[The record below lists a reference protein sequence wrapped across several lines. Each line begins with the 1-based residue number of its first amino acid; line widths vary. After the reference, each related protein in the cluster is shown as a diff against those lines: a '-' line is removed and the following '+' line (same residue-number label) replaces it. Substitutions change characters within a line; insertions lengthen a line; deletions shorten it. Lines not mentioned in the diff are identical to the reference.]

1 VQAWIDNA
9 AERRPDHPALITA
22 GEVLT
27 WAQLAERARTV
38 SNELGQRGV
47 GRGDGVPIELPAG
60 VGFVALLHGALRLGA
75 VAVPVDLRLNER
87 ERAAVRA
94 NAERVSEGA
103 TVIHTSG
110 TTGQP
115 RPVTLTGENWG
126 AHAQASAA
134 ALGHPPEER
143 WLCCL
148 PLSHVGGLGVLIRA
162 VIHATTVVLHERF
175 DTEAVRAALE
185 ADALTGVS
193 LVPTMLRRLLDA
205 GLEPAPGLRCALI
218 GGGPVASDLLKRA
231 AALPIAQTY
240 GLTEACSQVSTERPG
255 EGSGTAG
262 RPLAG
267 TEVRI
272 EGGEILVR
280 GRTVAPGARDPE
292 GWLHTGD
299 LGTLDAEGRL
309 TVVGRR
315 SETIVTGGENV
326 APVEVEAVLEG
337 HPAVA
342 EAAVFARPDP
352 EWGERVVAAVV
363 LRVGATAAP
372 AELRA
377 HAAERLAR
385 FKVPKEVELREAL
398 PRTASGKVR
407 RGELR

>member
-1 VQAWIDNA
+1 VQAWIDTA

-22 GEVLT
+22 GETLT

-38 SNELGQRGV
+38 SNELEQRGV
-47 GRGDGVPIELPAG
+47 GRGDRVPIELPAG
-60 VGFVALLHGALRLGA
+60 TGFVALLHGVLRLGA

-94 NAERVSEGA
+94 NAERVGEGA

-126 AHAQASAA
+126 AHGQASAA

-218 GGGPVASDLLKRA
+218 GGGPVAPDLLKRA

-262 RPLAG
+262 RALPG

-280 GRTVAPGARDPE
+280 GPTVAPGARDPE

-342 EAAVFARPDP
+342 EAAVFGRPDP

-363 LRVGATAAP
+363 LRAGAAAAP
-372 AELRA
+372 EELRA